1 MFQECQGFFVVAAAI
16 IVVFIIIFII
26 NNVCNALRDWRGR
39 VRIGNKSKK
48 Y

>member
-26 NNVCNALRDWRGR
+26 NNVCNALRDWKG
-39 VRIGNKSKK
+39 GGGE
-48 Y
+48 